1 MIYTNDQIYLK
12 VNHSVVYKILA
23 SFTPNF
29 GVAPFESKSDHI
41 TSYKAIL
48 FAFVLDGLVLWI
60 SYQSFLYFNL
70 SSVIIKD
77 PFNDLDS
84 LANSDYK

>member
-1 MIYTNDQIYLK
+1 M
-12 VNHSVVYKILA
+12 A

-29 GVAPFESKSDHI
+29 GVSPFESKSDDI

-48 FAFVLDGLVLWI
+48 FAFVLDGLVLWV
-60 SYQSFLYFNL
+60 SYQSFLYFDL
-70 SSVIIKD
+70 STAITKD

-84 LANSDYK
+84 LVNSDYM

>member
-1 MIYTNDQIYLK
+1 MQHRFTYLK
-12 VNHSVVYKILA
+12 INESIICKILA
-23 SFTPNF
+23 SFAPNF
-29 GVAPFESKSDHI
+29 GISPFESKIDHI

-60 SYQSFLYFNL
+60 SYQSFLYPEL
-70 SSVIIKD
+70 ATATTRD

-84 LANSDYK
+84 LANSDYM